1 MQDQQTDL
9 KINRDHPL
17 SIDTKLEFYQDKVSK
32 DIERTITLY
41 VSLQTHKQVQI
52 TPPWKTCY
60 RVWVCNATKNIS
72 TKK

>member
-1 MQDQQTDL
+1 MQGQQFDA

-17 SIDTKLEFYQDKVSK
+17 FIGNKLEFYQEKVSK

-52 TPPWKTCY
+52 TPPPM
-60 RVWVCNATKNIS
+60 KNLL
-72 TKK
+72 